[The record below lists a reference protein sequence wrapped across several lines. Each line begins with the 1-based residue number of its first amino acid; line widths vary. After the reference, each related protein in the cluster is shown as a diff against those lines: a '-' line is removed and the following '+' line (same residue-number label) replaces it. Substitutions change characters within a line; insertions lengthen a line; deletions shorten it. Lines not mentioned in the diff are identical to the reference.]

1 MYSNSYGKEQC
12 TPCSLC
18 SVRRT
23 VTRNCSATKNTLCG
37 PCSYGYYMNDV
48 VLSCLRCSICCWDG
62 KDQFESQCKAQGL
75 SKHRQCKPRH
85 DNGCQ
90 SSTTKTATS
99 GRVIV
104 VTTNPAATPRTRKR
118 HTRRK
123 TLPIPTTSRENFISS
138 VTPQDETASSLFLST
153 TESLSQKGTTTA
165 VSHAD
170 QNILAYGRARKSVL
184 DDGDNKTRVIMGVS
198 FTVVILILLAVIFK
212 RNKIAHFLKWARCRP
227 ICRPKDA
234 ELGERTESTMVDD
247 ISVPASVEGG
257 TKILQFML
265 RLLSVRFYRAK
276 SSV

>member
-1 MYSNSYGKEQC
+1 MEPSIPCGTVAKYGTHLHCVVCRGGTYSNSYGKEQC

-23 VTRNCSATKNTLCG
+23 VTRNCSVTKNTLCG

-48 VLSCLRCSICCWDG
+48 VLSCLRCFICCWDG

-75 SKHRQCKPRH
+75 PKHRQCKPRH
-85 DNGCQ
+85 DDGCQ

-104 VTTNPAATPRTRKR
+104 ITTNPAATPRTRKR

-138 VTPQDETASSLFLST
+138 VAPQDENASSLFLST

-165 VSHAD
+165 VSHA
-170 QNILAYGRARKSVL
+170 
-184 DDGDNKTRVIMGVS
+184 
-198 FTVVILILLAVIFK
+198 
-212 RNKIAHFLKWARCRP
+212 
-227 ICRPKDA
+227 
-234 ELGERTESTMVDD
+234 
-247 ISVPASVEGG
+247 ASEYFSLWNSKKVC
-257 TKILQFML
+257 
-265 RLLSVRFYRAK
+265 VR
-276 SSV
+276 